1 MSDSHL
7 ASSIEAN
14 ARRMVKHKHTRPS
27 VRGGTSGCG
36 KGSLKCF
43 AVNPEQHPWAQNV
56 FVSETDFEAFELAL
70 VLTLTL
76 I

>member
-1 MSDSHL
+1 MNDSHM
-7 ASSIEAN
+7 ASGIEAN
-14 ARRMVKHKHTRPS
+14 ACQLVKHKHTRLS
-27 VRGGTSGCG
+27 VTGGTSGCG
-36 KGSLKCF
+36 KAFLKCF